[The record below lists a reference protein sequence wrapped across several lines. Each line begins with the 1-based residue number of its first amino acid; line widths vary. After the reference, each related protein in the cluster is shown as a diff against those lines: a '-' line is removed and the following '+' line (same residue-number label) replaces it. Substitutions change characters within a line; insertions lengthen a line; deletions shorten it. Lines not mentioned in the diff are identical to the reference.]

1 MQHGSILEHNRL
13 DWLLEAWEGEVLK
26 ILLANRFFAVTRLGS
41 DSWLLSANLRTIL
54 EYQFDGDEFSGLLMS
69 SIENL
74 IPTMYA
80 FGRRK
85 A

>member
-13 DWLLEAWEGEVLK
+13 DWLLEATEGEVLK
-26 ILLANRFFAVTRLGS
+26 ILLANRFFSVTRLCS

-54 EYQFDGDEFSGLLMS
+54 EYQVEGDEFSGLLIS

-74 IPTMYA
+74 IPSVYA